1 MTIVNTNFFACFF
14 SRQRLKIKHRTGRTK
29 RFPMWKIEYNFSY
42 GTGLCTSSTA
52 REANRRCVCERDRK
66 TGHLQKLMNVKVSP
80 SDLPNARQSRA
91 EIYSKSICILF
102 KQQFVSALPR
112 LILYSLFDFKFPK
125 GIIININ
132 WSFISTSYTWMYRVI
147 TKIRRGR
154 SIKAH
159 FSVMISYTAP
169 FFAPGSSSPS
179 FSSSFPTAVV
189 MKLSTENT
197 MPYVSSI

>member
-1 MTIVNTNFFACFF
+1 
-14 SRQRLKIKHRTGRTK
+14 
-29 RFPMWKIEYNFSY
+29 
-42 GTGLCTSSTA
+42 
-52 REANRRCVCERDRK
+52 
-66 TGHLQKLMNVKVSP
+66 MNVKVSP

-159 FSVMISYTAP
+159 FSVMISYTALFCP
-169 FFAPGSSSPS
+169 RLLLTLIFILISHCCCNETIYRKYNALCVINIIFSTFLKGLIISHKTLIFNRS
-179 FSSSFPTAVV
+179 FHLLFRAWRNLFMTYGGRKSE
-189 MKLSTENT
+189 KRRGRKKERK
-197 MPYVSSI
+197 